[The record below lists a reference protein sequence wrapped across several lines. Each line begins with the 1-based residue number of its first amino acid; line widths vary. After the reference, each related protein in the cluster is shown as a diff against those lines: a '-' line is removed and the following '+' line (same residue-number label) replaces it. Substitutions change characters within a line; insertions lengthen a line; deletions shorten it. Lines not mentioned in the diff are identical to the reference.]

1 MSEKDSGVKD
11 LSRVSA
17 ISGFRERLTSKK
29 VALGER
35 LVLGLEE
42 RLRKEQVQEKKL

>member
-1 MSEKDSGVKD
+1 MSEKGSDVRD
-11 LSRVSA
+11 LPRVSS

-42 RLRKEQVQEKKL
+42 RLRKEQVQEK